1 MDRNTLVNNP
11 KAHVARVLGITK
23 VEFVA
28 RRTELETYL
37 SSKEDKQEIDE
48 NVARA
53 ALTVAVSDQ
62 LWNELKKIVGIG

>member
-1 MDRNTLVNNP
+1 MNNP
-11 KAHVARVLGITK
+11 KAHVARVLGVTQ

-28 RRTELETYL
+28 RRTELET
-37 SSKEDKQEIDE
+37 SHSNNEDKQEIYE